1 MFRLRELERKD
12 LEAINNWRNDPVLI
26 ACLGAPYRYINID
39 VDIKWYENY
48 MASRATTVRCAIVEE
63 DDKILGLISLTGVD
77 YMNQSAELHIMIG
90 DSENQGKGMGTF
102 AVKEILNH
110 AFNNMNL
117 HRVEL
122 GVLESNTRAIHL
134 YEKCGFVK
142 EGLKRDYIYK
152 NGKFENLYIY
162 SCLKEEFLSK

>member
-1 MFRLRELERKD
+1 MLRLRELARKD
-12 LEAINNWRNDPVLI
+12 LESINKWRNNHTLI
-26 ACLGAPYRYINID
+26 DFLGAPYRYINID

-48 MASRATTVRCAIVEE
+48 MANRATTVRCAIVEE
-63 DDKILGLISLTGVD
+63 DDEILGLVSLTD
-77 YMNQSAELHIMIG
+77 INHMNQSAELHIMIG
-90 DSENQGKGMGTF
+90 DSENQGKGLGTF

-134 YEKCGFVK
+134 YEKCGFVR
-142 EGLKRDYIYK
+142 EGLKREFCYK
-152 NGKFENLYIY
+152 NGKFENLLVY
-162 SCLKEEFLSK
+162 SCLKNEFIG

>member
-1 MFRLRELERKD
+1 
-12 LEAINNWRNDPVLI
+12 
-26 ACLGAPYRYINID
+26 
-39 VDIKWYENY
+39 